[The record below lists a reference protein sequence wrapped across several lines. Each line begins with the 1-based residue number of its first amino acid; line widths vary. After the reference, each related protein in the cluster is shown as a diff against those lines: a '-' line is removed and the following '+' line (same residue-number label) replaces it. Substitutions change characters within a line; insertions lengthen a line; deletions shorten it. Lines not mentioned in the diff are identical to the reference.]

1 MNEEMAATASMK
13 FAFKGQSHQIDANT
27 LINALINYSSV
38 ITEAN
43 KIFGC
48 GNKNV
53 EVKVNA
59 LEKGSFVIDLSVVEN
74 AFMGLVSGSLP
85 YLSDLTTVVMGGV
98 YTLQAFERKTREDEG
113 RQRCPEIRQCGHS

>member
-13 FAFKGQSHQIDANT
+13 FAFTGQSHQIDANT

-59 LEKGSFVIDLSVVEN
+59 LEKGSYQTYRPARQLCNNHPLSN
-74 AFMGLVSGSLP
+74 LP
-85 YLSDLTTVVMGGV
+85 YL
-98 YTLQAFERKTREDEG
+98 REF
-113 RQRCPEIRQCGHS
+113 STF